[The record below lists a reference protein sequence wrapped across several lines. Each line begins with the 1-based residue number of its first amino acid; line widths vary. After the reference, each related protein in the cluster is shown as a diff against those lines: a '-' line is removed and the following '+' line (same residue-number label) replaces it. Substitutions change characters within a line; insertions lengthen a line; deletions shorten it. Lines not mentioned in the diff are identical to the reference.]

1 MRGHRGGDR
10 GPEKWPACV
19 LLTSQ
24 CEAVMGMGGTS
35 RRLAW
40 WRRNQE
46 TVPLWG
52 GRGCWCEQK
61 EGAGEEAGV
70 WGGSSVRYSWRSSRS
85 VLCFL
90 LVLC

>member
-1 MRGHRGGDR
+1 MEAGVRGHRGGDR

-40 WRRNQE
+40 WRKE
-46 TVPLWG
+46 SGDCPPV
-52 GRGCWCEQK
+52 GR
-61 EGAGEEAGV
+61 EG
-70 WGGSSVRYSWRSSRS
+70 
-85 VLCFL
+85 L
-90 LVLC
+90 LV